1 MHGDAHHRRLRL
13 DPVIEAL
20 PGLPDVITAKIPPS
34 LLLKAGLSAAYG
46 TFGSW
51 GETRKIAAI

>member
-1 MHGDAHHRRLRL
+1 
-13 DPVIEAL
+13 VIEAL
-20 PGLPDVITAKIPPS
+20 PGLANVITAKIPPS